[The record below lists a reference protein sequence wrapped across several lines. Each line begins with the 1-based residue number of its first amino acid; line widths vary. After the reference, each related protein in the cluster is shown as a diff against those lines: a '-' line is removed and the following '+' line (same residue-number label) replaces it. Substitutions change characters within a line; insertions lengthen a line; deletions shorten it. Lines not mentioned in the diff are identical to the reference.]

1 MDEAE
6 YVARLVALQ
15 DKRWKQILRVQWPY
29 QRNILRHCT
38 GPTLDAGCGIGRNL
52 KVLPQGSVGVDT
64 NRFAVVE
71 AQRRGWTAVVTEEFR
86 SDPAHSQGKFS
97 AVLFSHVLEHVSR
110 DEAVRLVSDLRRFV
124 KPGGTVV
131 VVCPQEVGYA
141 SDETHTEFVDFEA
154 AHGILNSA
162 GVEVCRQYSFPFPR
176 PLGRRFI
183 YNEFITVGRLANQPN
198 RSDCIG

>member
-15 DKRWKQILRVQWPY
+15 DKRWKQILRVQRPY
-29 QRNILRHCT
+29 QMNILWHCT
-38 GPTLDAGCGIGRNL
+38 GPTLDVGCGIGRNL

-64 NRFAVVE
+64 NRFAVAE
-71 AQRRGWTAVVTEEFR
+71 AQRRGMTAVVAEEFQ
-86 SDPAHSQGKFS
+86 SDPAQSQGRFA

-110 DEAVRLVSDLRRFV
+110 DEAVRLVSDYRRFV

-154 AHGILNSA
+154 AQQILNSA
-162 GVEVCRQYSFPFPR
+162 GVKVSRQYSFPFPR
-176 PLGRRFI
+176 PLGRQFI
-183 YNEFITVGRLANQPN
+183 YNEFITVGRLPN
-198 RSDCIG
+198 